1 MRILIVG
8 SGLSAMAAHAAI
20 SDTKKTDAEITVIDV
35 NSRYVNQAKRSAT
48 SSAKKTYFGSDH
60 MYSKFHSMNS
70 VVEDQPL
77 SYAAGGFSTVWGAGI
92 RLWDRSL
99 LEENFANLEDFYRSA
114 EVLLSKIPYIGDKET
129 LNLPKNFH
137 VDGNSLK
144 EQPNTFEA
152 IDRQNDISGI
162 HTFVTPLAV
171 TTSGTKACV
180 GCGLC
185 LSGCPYGSIFSSTQ
199 YFDDLLLRGR
209 INRIQGRVEIL
220 SQVGDKVEVQYRNS
234 SGETNL
240 SIFDRVY
247 VSAGALGTPIILMQ
261 SGLTPLNLQIK
272 DSQVFYFIGLY
283 KRPKKISDVK
293 FSLSQMTITDIRNY
307 SASLYECNVD
317 VRNRIASLIKDK
329 CFGLKIPV
337 PRFLDRYLFLGIG
350 FLDSDHSGSIQL
362 FRGHKDEVVIEKQ
375 NNPKTAKSV
384 RKAIRSIKNRLRRD
398 RFWVIG
404 RLTQTPPVGAGFHL
418 GAGLPLGSEHVAEN
432 GTLRNAKGVYIAD
445 VSLLPKIYAG
455 SHTFNSMSLNHQII
469 MRDLK

>member
-1 MRILIVG
+1 MQVLIVG
-8 SGLSAMAAHAAI
+8 SGLSALAVQAALSEKFGDEI
-20 SDTKKTDAEITVIDV
+20 EITVIDA
-35 NSRYVNQAKRSAT
+35 NFRYGKDFEKLVRSDAR
-48 SSAKKTYFGSDH
+48 KTFFGSDH
-60 MYSKFHSMNS
+60 MYSKIGYANIRKG
-70 VVEDQPL
+70 ELPL
-77 SYAAGGFSTVWGAGI
+77 SYAAGGLSTVWGAGI

-99 LEENFANLEDFYRSA
+99 LEENFSNLDEFYQSA
-114 EVLLSKIPYIGDKET
+114 KALLSKIPYIGDNET
-129 LNLPKNFH
+129 LNLPKDFPIKSI
-137 VDGNSLK
+137 SLR
-144 EQPNTFEA
+144 ETPSVFQA
-152 IDRQNDISGI
+152 IKSGSDSLAT

-171 TTSGTKACV
+171 VASGSRACV

-199 YFDDLLLRGR
+199 YFDDLLLRSQ
-209 INRIQGRVEIL
+209 IKRIQGKVETL
-220 SQVGDKVEVQYRNS
+220 SQVGDKVEVRYQKN
-234 SGETNL
+234 SGEANL
-240 SIFDRVY
+240 SVFDRVY

-261 SGLTPLNLQIK
+261 SGLTPSKLEIK

-283 KRPKKISDVK
+283 KRPKMMSDLK
-293 FSLSQMTITDIRNY
+293 FSLSQMTITDKTSY

-317 VRNRIASLIKDK
+317 VRNRISSLIKDK

-362 FRGHKDEVVIEKQ
+362 SRSHKDDVIIEMQ

-384 RKAIRSIKNRLRRD
+384 RIAIRSIERRLRRD

-404 RLTQTPPVGAGFHL
+404 RLTQTPLVGAGFHL

-432 GTLRNAKGVYIAD
+432 GTLRNANGVYIAD
-445 VSLLPKIYAG
+445 VSLLPKIFAG

-469 MRDLK
+469 MRDFK

>member
-1 MRILIVG
+1 MRILIIG
-8 SGLSAMAAHAAI
+8 SGLSAMAVHVAVSA
-20 SDTKKTDAEITVIDV
+20 TKKSNAEITVIDV
-35 NSRYVNQAKRSAT
+35 NSRYVNKAERSAKAN
-48 SSAKKTYFGSDH
+48 AKKTFFGSDH
-60 MYSKFHSMNS
+60 MYSKLNS
-70 VVEDQPL
+70 IDKAEEDHPL

-99 LEENFANLEDFYRSA
+99 LEENFSNLEDFYRSA
-114 EVLLSKIPYIGDKET
+114 EALLSNIPHKGDKET
-129 LNLPKNFH
+129 LNLPNDFH
-137 VDGNSLK
+137 LNNDSLTEK
-144 EQPNTFEA
+144 PNTFEA
-152 IDRQNDISGI
+152 IDRQNDFSGI

-171 TTSGTKACV
+171 AASGPRACV

-199 YFDDLLLRGR
+199 YFDGLLLRGR
-209 INRIQGRVEIL
+209 INRIQGKVETL
-220 SQVGDKVEVQYRNS
+220 SQVGDKVEVQYRNN

-240 SIFDRVY
+240 RIFDRVY

-261 SGLTPLNLQIK
+261 SGLTPSNLQIK

-283 KRPKKISDVK
+283 KRRKKMSDVK
-293 FSLSQMTITDIRNY
+293 FSLSQMTITDKTSY
-307 SASLYECNVD
+307 SASLYECNMD
-317 VRNRIASLIKDK
+317 VRNRISSLIKDK

-362 FRGHKDEVVIEKQ
+362 SRGHKDEVIIEMQ

-384 RKAIRSIKNRLRRD
+384 RKAIRSIKHRLRRD
-398 RFWVIG
+398 RFWVIS

-432 GTLRNAKGVYIAD
+432 GTLRNVNGVYIAD

-469 MRDLK
+469 MRDFK